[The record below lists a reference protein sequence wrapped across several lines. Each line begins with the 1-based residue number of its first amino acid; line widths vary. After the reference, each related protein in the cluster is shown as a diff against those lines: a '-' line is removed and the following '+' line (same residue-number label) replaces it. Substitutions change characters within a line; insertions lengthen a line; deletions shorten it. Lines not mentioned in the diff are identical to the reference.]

1 MVFFPFVVKMKLLL
15 ALSVVLIA
23 LSVLAEPSSAESQEP
38 SVKEK
43 FKNIGEAIKDAA
55 VKVGEKAKSV
65 IKDLHDSKFGTKT
78 RELFTEGIQKIKNKF
93 SK

>member
-1 MVFFPFVVKMKLLL
+1 MVFFPTVVKMKLLL

-65 IKDLHDSKFGTKT
+65 YKDLHESEIGTKT
-78 RELFTEGIQKIKNKF
+78 RNFFTESFQKIKNKF